1 MNKIGFNQKLHSRK
15 YYLAKKI
22 GKKSLELLLQFALPF
37 ILITIMF
44 QMVEKKAWV
53 VLEGNPELLEISD
66 FKGRVDCKT
75 VLMSDADLNHSMKC
89 RITNETPLLAEING
103 ENIELSSGDLQ
114 IIYGETYKNKFSNF
128 VSSSTMQVQIP
139 DIKSEKV
146 KLERSYMTQKSRDNN
161 FYKIDLIN
169 MIEYMAITIYD
180 KNFDVNI
187 TGNFNLYIR
196 NQKYDLSKSPA
207 VKIKFTRLEDN
218 NISNITNFGVFGADN
233 ISFTSYKGKQE
244 LLLTGNC
251 GQVSGRLEDG
261 NLNFDQTSNE
271 KKYTVGK
278 KEIDII
284 PYENEMLSMTYSMN
298 DAKGIET
305 YGYVKEATISKN
317 SLFLTFRRW
326 FTENLGT
333 VVGTIIATF
342 LGIIMTKRK

>member
-1 MNKIGFNQKLHSRK
+1 
-15 YYLAKKI
+15 
-22 GKKSLELLLQFALPF
+22 LL
-37 ILITIMF
+37 I
-44 QMVEKKAWV
+44 
-53 VLEGNPELLEISD
+53 
-66 FKGRVDCKT
+66 
-75 VLMSDADLNHSMKC
+75 
-89 RITNETPLLAEING
+89 
-103 ENIELSSGDLQ
+103 
-114 IIYGETYKNKFSNF
+114 
-128 VSSSTMQVQIP
+128 
-139 DIKSEKV
+139 
-146 KLERSYMTQKSRDNN
+146 
-161 FYKIDLIN
+161 
-169 MIEYMAITIYD
+169 
-180 KNFDVNI
+180 
-187 TGNFNLYIR
+187 
-196 NQKYDLSKSPA
+196 
-207 VKIKFTRLEDN
+207 
-218 NISNITNFGVFGADN
+218 
-233 ISFTSYKGKQE
+233 
-244 LLLTGNC
+244 TGNC